1 MPTQFLDSQV
11 AVNSVGGTAVTTTPA
26 VFGTLGLN
34 TAAAGPQ
41 LEVQFSATVTI
52 SVTSTAPTDITITIN
67 RISSLGTVPI
77 YTVTEGFPNI
87 SGEGGTFAFTVAG
100 ADFQPP
106 NPDGFLI
113 YQAVVSASSTTATPT
128 RVGPEALI
136 AAAYSQPAV

>member
-1 MPTQFLDSQV
+1 MPTQYLDSKV
-11 AVNSVGGTAVTTTPA
+11 AVNTTGGTAVTTTPA

-34 TAAAGPQ
+34 TAAAGTD
-41 LEVQFSATVTI
+41 LEIQFSAMVTI
-52 SVTSTAPTDITITIN
+52 SVTSMDPTDVIITIN

-87 SGEGGTFAFTVAG
+87 SGEGGTFAFTITG
-100 ADFQPP
+100 ADYQPP

-113 YQAVVSASSTTATPT
+113 YQAVVSVDDDTADPT

-136 AAAYSQPAV
+136 AAAYSNPPV